1 MVAGVFDWRR
11 WLIYTHRWLG
21 IGGGVLF
28 VTWFVSGVV
37 LMYAGM
43 PSLSEE
49 KRLRQLPPLD
59 LSRATVSPAD
69 AAAAVGANP
78 QRLMI
83 AMVGERPVYR
93 FPHAGRWTTV
103 YADTGN
109 HFEGLTPAQAVEMV
123 NQFAPAHAST
133 TQYDRTLTEPDQ
145 WSIQSGPFRPLHRI
159 ALGDQRGTHVYVSD
173 RTGLPMLETTASGR
187 RWAYAG
193 AVLHWLYF
201 TPFRQHAGVWLQSV
215 IWLSILG
222 CVITLT
228 GLVWGLWRVSP
239 RRRYRLRR
247 EGHSMTPYSG
257 LMKWHHYAG
266 LIFGFVTFTWVLSG
280 CLSLDPFD
288 WHPGTTPTPE
298 QRAGVV
304 GAPFRLSGVD
314 VNSLRDGVAVMG
326 QSFTP
331 REIEVV
337 QFLGRLYLFGRDG
350 ETGRQRLV
358 SLLHPDTGAMMRF
371 GTAEVVEAAH
381 RAMPAASVVDATWLK
396 DYDAYYY
403 DRTGTQALPVLR
415 VRYDDP
421 QETWLYL
428 DPFRGGIVRK
438 EERLTR
444 LNRWLYHGLHSLDFP
459 FLYYRR
465 PLWDIVVIALSI
477 GGITASVMPLAQAWR
492 RLRRHGHR
500 FVFTGFR
507 RGHGGS

>member
-1 MVAGVFDWRR
+1 MSTRLARRGVVAGVFDWRR

-83 AMVGERPVYR
+83 AMVGERPVDR

-133 TQYDRTLTEPDQ
+133 AQYDRTLTEPDQ

-159 ALGDQRGTHVYVSD
+159 ALGDQRGTYVYVSD

-228 GLVWGLWRVSP
+228 GLVWDLWRVSP

-247 EGHSMTPYSG
+247 ESHSMTPYSE

-280 CLSLDPFD
+280 CLLA
-288 WHPGTTPTPE
+288 
-298 QRAGVV
+298 R
-304 GAPFRLSGVD
+304 
-314 VNSLRDGVAVMG
+314 SLR
-326 QSFTP
+326 
-331 REIEVV
+331 
-337 QFLGRLYLFGRDG
+337 L
-350 ETGRQRLV
+350 
-358 SLLHPDTGAMMRF
+358 
-371 GTAEVVEAAH
+371 
-381 RAMPAASVVDATWLK
+381 ASWDDANT
-396 DYDAYYY
+396 
-403 DRTGTQALPVLR
+403 
-415 VRYDDP
+415 
-421 QETWLYL
+421 
-428 DPFRGGIVRK
+428 
-438 EERLTR
+438 
-444 LNRWLYHGLHSLDFP
+444 
-459 FLYYRR
+459 
-465 PLWDIVVIALSI
+465 
-477 GGITASVMPLAQAWR
+477 
-492 RLRRHGHR
+492 
-500 FVFTGFR
+500 
-507 RGHGGS
+507 